1 MRCLGCAALLLA
13 LACASAPPV
22 TQASTAPDF
31 EKYQLVLLV
40 RGPAYAPGDSPEL
53 QELQKAHLAHL
64 RGMAEAG
71 KMVIAGPFGDQPD
84 AAYRG
89 LCLYHVGSIEEAR
102 ALAEADP
109 MVKAGRLRPVA
120 MTWYV
125 ERGYM
130 SFPRAPPR

>member
-1 MRCLGCAALLLA
+1 MLLA
-13 LACASAPPV
+13 IGCASAL
-22 TQASTAPDF
+22 ASPAPGSGAPDF

-40 RGPAYAPGDSPEL
+40 RGPGYVPGDSPEL

-64 RGMAEAG
+64 RAMAEAG

-84 AAYRG
+84 PAYRG
-89 LCLYHVGSIEEAR
+89 LCLYRVGSLEEAR
-102 ALAEADP
+102 ALAEDDP
-109 MVKAGRLRPVA
+109 MVKSGRLRALA

-130 SFPRAPPR
+130 AFPRAPPR

>member
-1 MRCLGCAALLLA
+1 MRSSGCAALLLA
-13 LACASAPPV
+13 FGCATAPTP
-22 TQASTAPDF
+22 APAKAAPDF

-40 RGPAYAPGDSPEL
+40 RGPGYSPGESPAL

-64 RGMAEAG
+64 QAMAESG

-84 AAYRG
+84 PAYRG
-89 LCLYHVGSIEEAR
+89 LCLYRVGSVEEAR

-109 MVKAGRLRPVA
+109 MVKAGRLRALA

-125 ERGYM
+125 ERGHM
-130 SFPRAPPR
+130 AFPRAPAH